1 MASLASAVRPIGRNT
16 RPLLRALAPFLL
28 AVLMHAWGTLSARA
42 ELFPSGEIRIFDV
55 WDIPSRMEL
64 GMSPREPGSADL
76 WKDWLAKR

>member
-1 MASLASAVRPIGRNT
+1 
-16 RPLLRALAPFLL
+16 
-28 AVLMHAWGTLSARA
+28 MHAWGTLSARA